1 MRPQSMEADEKQI
14 YFCYQRNNGSQFSL
28 THLTLPSPR
37 KVEVNLFRIFKK
49 QQQQQHLLALMKKR
63 SP

>member
-37 KVEVNLFRIFKK
+37 KVEVNLFRILLKKKK
-49 QQQQQHLLALMKKR
+49 QYLPALMEKS